1 VQAPEAAAA
10 EEEDGEDGGEEEEE
24 EEEEEEL
31 SLEEMALD
39 QGDAAIVRP
48 SSAAPMVF

>member
-10 EEEDGEDGGEEEEE
+10 EEEDGEYGGEEEE